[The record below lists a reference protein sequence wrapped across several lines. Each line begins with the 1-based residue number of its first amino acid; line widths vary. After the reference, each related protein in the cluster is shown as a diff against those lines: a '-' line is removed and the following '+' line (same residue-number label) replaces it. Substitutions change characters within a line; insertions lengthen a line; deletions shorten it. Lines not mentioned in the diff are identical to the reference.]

1 MLCLYETKYI
11 YLRCN
16 IKTIKHIFIMSYILF
31 DDVSRKSLKPLTYIR
46 PICDI
51 RIGILTI
58 REKWEK
64 YLGEKTST
72 LTEEYLSS
80 KFPIEFADSMT
91 LINGSVCPTPKL
103 VEAIKNLSLNQVLVC
118 NENIIAMNKTREDF
132 LSEGEDIQKI
142 EIDQDFIKLNNLWD
156 IFVLNGKA
164 IKEDF
169 ELITKGRNSQKISS
183 TNNIIGQENIFI
195 EEGAYVECA
204 SLNAKNGPIYIGKD
218 AEIMEGAVVRGPFAM
233 CEHSVLKLN
242 AKIYGPT
249 TLGPYSKVGGEL
261 DNVVIFGYSNKAH
274 DGFIGNSVI
283 GEWCNIG
290 ADTNASNLKN
300 TYDEVRIW
308 DIEKHTFVNSGQ
320 TFFGTIFG
328 DHSKCGINVM
338 FNTGTVI
345 GISSNIYGAGYQRN
359 FIPSFAW
366 GGTNVG
372 LKLYELDKAIEVN
385 ERMMQR
391 RGLVMSDDDKN
402 ILRHIFNQT
411 LKNKKLR

>member
-1 MLCLYETKYI
+1 
-11 YLRCN
+11 
-16 IKTIKHIFIMSYILF
+16 MSYILF

-46 PICDI
+46 PVCDI

-80 KFPIEFADSMT
+80 KYPIVFADSMT

-103 VEAIKNLSLNQVLVC
+103 VEAIKNLSFNQVLVY
-118 NENIIAMNKTREDF
+118 NDNIIAMTKTREDF
-132 LSEGEDIQKI
+132 LTESEDTQKV
-142 EIDQDFIKLNNLWD
+142 EFYDDFIKINHLWEIFTNNAR
-156 IFVLNGKA
+156 A
-164 IKEDF
+164 INEDF
-169 ELITKGRNSQKISS
+169 ELITKGRVSQKLSS
-183 TNNIIGQENIFI
+183 TNTVIGEDKVFV
-195 EEGAYVECA
+195 EEGASVECA
-204 SLNAKNGPIYIGKD
+204 CLNSKNGPIYIGKN
-218 AEIMEGAVVRGPFAM
+218 AEIMEGSVVRGPFAM
-233 CEHSVLKLN
+233 CENSVLKLN
-242 AKIYGPT
+242 SKIYGPT
-249 TLGPYSKVGGEL
+249 TLGPYSKVAGEL

-300 TYDEVRIW
+300 TYEEVRIW
-308 DIEKHTFVNSGQ
+308 DIEKHTFINTGQ

-328 DHSKCGINVM
+328 DYSKCGINVM

-372 LKLYELDKAIEVN
+372 LKLYELDKAIEVGEKMM
-385 ERMMQR
+385 ERRNM
-391 RGLVMSDDDKN
+391 VMTDDDRK
-402 ILRHIFNQT
+402 ILHHIFNQT